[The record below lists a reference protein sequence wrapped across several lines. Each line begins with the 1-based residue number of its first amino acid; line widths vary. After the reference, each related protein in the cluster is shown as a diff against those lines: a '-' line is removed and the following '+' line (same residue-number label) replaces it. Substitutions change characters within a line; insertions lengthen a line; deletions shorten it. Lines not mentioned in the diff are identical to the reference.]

1 MGKELDSYI
10 TAKRHFLSR
19 LRMDP
24 TGFKSM
30 TSPSTL
36 FLKGKKV
43 PIEKDLTATTNT
55 NLSSSKLNY

>member
-19 LRMDP
+19 LHMDP

-36 FLKGKKV
+36 FLKGKVV
-43 PIEKDLTATTNT
+43 PIEKDLTTTTNT
-55 NLSSSKLNY
+55 NLSFPKLNY